1 MVITTIVW
9 FNNGTTYK
17 FRSNSVKNV
26 GIHSNFHTR
35 CADFTSP
42 NSDNNTPTNF
52 PIFPL
57 KIKKNSKST
66 NAIYRPPP
74 SPRRTHQSRRPG
86 EKTRDRI
93 HSLWCGPCPW
103 SKRASQCYLDET
115 NDDRP
120 RCLHGRCVL
129 LSAPTHLCP
138 LTGRSMHWPR
148 PPTAS
153 LLTRRHLVNF
163 VIFNFNLIGIQLVI
177 ELKLNQL
184 TLNFF

>member
-1 MVITTIVW
+1 MEQPT
-9 FNNGTTYK
+9 
-17 FRSNSVKNV
+17 NSVQIQWKTL
-26 GIHSNFHTR
+26 GFSQT
-35 CADFTSP
+35 FTHGVLISRP
-42 NSDNNTPTNF
+42 QIPIITLPQ
-52 PIFPL
+52 IFPL
-57 KIKKNSKST
+57 KILKNSKST

-93 HSLWCGPCPW
+93 HSLWCGPCPC

-138 LTGRSMHWPR
+138 LAGRSMHWPR

-177 ELKLNQL
+177 VLKLNQL